1 MAEEGTLGLARA
13 TDQPAEDLSKEEL
26 QRRLDETRDSISNTV
41 TEIKETVAHQVQ
53 AVKESL
59 DWREQFRRRPVA
71 WSIGALGVGFVVGYG
86 IAAAAKGEGENTLVL
101 PDYYRP
107 QPRSY
112 AAQPIIAATQ
122 QPEQSELHE
131 TNGHNEEQGPSLLQK
146 LTSTPAY
153 ERVRSEAGSLGD
165 AFVTELSNTAK
176 QLIIPALIKSLRDFI
191 GGVLPAN
198 QQTKTARQADKSKET
213 SYSYEPRL
221 ERP

>member
-13 TDQPAEDLSKEEL
+13 TDQPAEELSKEEL

-41 TEIKETVAHQVQ
+41 TEIKETVAQKVQV
-53 AVKESL
+53 VKESL

-71 WSIGALGVGFVVGYG
+71 WSVGALGVGFIVGYG
-86 IAAAAKGEGENTLVL
+86 IAAAAKDDEDDSRSA

-107 QPRSY
+107 QRRSY
-112 AAQPIIAATQ
+112 AAQPIIAAAQ
-122 QPEQSELHE
+122 HEQSELHE
-131 TNGHNEEQGPSLLQK
+131 TSGHNEERGPSLLQK
-146 LTSTPAY
+146 LTNTPAY

-176 QLIIPALIKSLRDFI
+176 QLVIPALIKSLRDFV

-198 QQTKTARQADKSKET
+198 QQTKTARKANANKET

-221 ERP
+221 ERS